1 MARTSRTEALARTRV
16 GLQQVAVE
24 AGVSV
29 ATASRVLSD
38 TGYASER
45 ARQRVSRAAARL
57 NYQPD
62 AMARGLRRR
71 KSTTI
76 GVLVPELTNPVTLS
90 FIRGVQHVAQPCG
103 YTVMIGDAQRDGAI
117 EQRQIALFQS
127 QRVAGVLVAGAL
139 RDPAVLKTLGAETPI
154 IHTPASLEAGG
165 GGEEAAIDDL
175 VDDLARRGHRRILFA
190 SRTPVRSS
198 YPGNPRTERRFLSLS
213 LAASRK
219 DIGIDRC
226 STPAHLSADQTA
238 RRLEPW
244 LRGGGSVEALI
255 CASHRLAPQLL
266 GSLARLQ
273 VVIPNDLSFVTFG
286 DSEWT
291 EAYRPAIAVIQF
303 DRYVEARRATYDL
316 LTALGDAPEYEE
328 APAPPVYLARESV
341 ADRVSMI

>member
-1 MARTSRTEALARTRV
+1 MARTPRTGSPDRTRV
-16 GLQQVAVE
+16 GLQQVAAE
-24 AGVSV
+24 AGVSA
-29 ATASRVLSD
+29 ATASRVLSN
-38 TGYASER
+38 TGYASAR
-45 ARQRVSRAAARL
+45 ACQRVSRAADRL

-76 GVLVPELTNPVTLS
+76 GVLVPDLTNPVTLS

-103 YTVMIGDAQRDGAI
+103 YTVMIGDAQRDRAI
-117 EQRQIALFQS
+117 EQRQIELFQS

-139 RDPAVLKTLGAETPI
+139 RDPAALRTLATETPI

-190 SRTPVRSS
+190 SRTGVGSS
-198 YPGNPRTERRFLSLS
+198 QPGGLRTGSRFRSLS
-213 LAASRK
+213 LAASGH
-219 DIGIDRC
+219 DMGIDRC
-226 STPAHLSADQTA
+226 STPAQLSAAQTA
-238 RRLEPW
+238 SRLEPW
-244 LRGGGSVEALI
+244 LRGEGSADALI

-273 VVIPNDLSFVTFG
+273 MVIPNDLSFVTFG

-291 EAYRPAIAVIQF
+291 EAYRPAIVVIRF
-303 DRYVEARRATYDL
+303 DRYVEARRATYEL
-316 LTALGDAPEYEE
+316 LVVLGDAPETED
-328 APAPPVYLARESV
+328 APSPPVYLARESV
-341 ADRVSMI
+341 ADRVSRI